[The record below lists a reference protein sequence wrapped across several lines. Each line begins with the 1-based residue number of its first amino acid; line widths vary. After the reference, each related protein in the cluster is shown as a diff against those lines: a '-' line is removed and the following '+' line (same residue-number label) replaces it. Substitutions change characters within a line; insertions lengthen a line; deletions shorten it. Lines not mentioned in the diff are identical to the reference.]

1 MTRKI
6 ASYIICL
13 TILFGA
19 IFSELALADV
29 SVGVN
34 EGDFIGYQVTY
45 SGDVPPQHDVNWAKI
60 EVISIQD
67 KKIDVAITS
76 RYSDGQEET
85 VTATLNLETGQIGD
99 CFIIPANLDKGD
111 TFLEQTEGT
120 ITISDVEE
128 KTYAGAKR
136 TVVTASTSHTT
147 FYWDKSTGFLFEA
160 TSSYPDFNLT
170 TKAEKTN
177 IWQTQAFGLDL
188 LLSIILISLAIVLVL
203 AILLRRKR

>member
-29 SVGVN
+29 SVGVK

-45 SGDVPPQHDVNWAKI
+45 SGDVPQQHDVNWAKI

-67 KKIDVAITS
+67 KKIEIVITS
-76 RYSDGQEET
+76 RYSDEKEET

-99 CFIIPANLDKGD
+99 CFIIPGNLDKGD
-111 TFLEQTEGT
+111 IFLEQTEGT

-128 KTYAGAKR
+128 KTYADAKR
-136 TVVTASTSHTT
+136 TVVTASSSHTT
-147 FYWDKSTGFLFEA
+147 FYWDRSTGFLVEA
-160 TSSYPDFNLT
+160 TSQYTNFTLT

-177 IWQTQAFGLDL
+177 IWQSQTFGLDP
-188 LLSIILISLAIVLVL
+188 LLSIVLIVIAIVLVL
-203 AILLRRKR
+203 AILLRRKI

>member
-1 MTRKI
+1 MMRKI
-6 ASYIICL
+6 ASYIICF
-13 TILFGA
+13 IVLFGA
-19 IFSELALADV
+19 IFSAFALANV
-29 SVGVN
+29 SVGVT
-34 EGDFIGYQVTY
+34 EGDLIEYQVTY
-45 SGDVPPQHDVNWAKI
+45 SGDVPQQHDVNWAKI

-85 VTATLNLETGQIGD
+85 VNAPLNLETGQIGD
-99 CFIIPANLDKGD
+99 CFIIPANLDKGG

-147 FYWDKSTGFLFEA
+147 FYWDKSTGFLVEA

-177 IWQTQAFGLDL
+177 IWQTQAFGLDP
-188 LLSIILISLAIVLVL
+188 LLSIILIALAIVLVL
-203 AILLRRKR
+203 AILLRHKR

>member
-13 TILFGA
+13 TVLFGA
-19 IFSELALADV
+19 IFSELALAEV
-29 SVGVN
+29 SVGVK

-45 SGDVPPQHDVNWAKI
+45 SGDVPQQHDVNWAKI

-67 KKIDVAITS
+67 KKIEIAITS
-76 RYSDGQEET
+76 RYSDGKEET

-99 CFIIPANLDKGD
+99 CFIIPGNLDEGD
-111 TFLEQTEGT
+111 IFLEQTEGT

-128 KTYAGAKR
+128 KTYADAKR
-136 TVVTASTSHTT
+136 TVVTASSSHTT
-147 FYWDKSTGFLFEA
+147 FYWDRSTGFLVEA
-160 TSSYPDFNLT
+160 TSQYPIFTLT

-177 IWQTQAFGLDL
+177 IWQPQTFGLDP
-188 LLSIILISLAIVLVL
+188 LLSIVLIVIAIVLVL
-203 AILLRRKR
+203 AILLRRKI